1 MLRAI
6 YEKRFA
12 DNDGWMLNNSPKKKT
27 YCDRLPFECMFS
39 QLSETILIFFYI
51 ISTKLMA
58 GKLNRSSF
66 LQIVISLTVYEF
78 GKQHKIKSFR
88 TAESD

>member
-1 MLRAI
+1 MFLIGCHSSAYLVI
-6 YEKRFA
+6 YPKRY
-12 DNDGWMLNNSPKKKT
+12 LYS
-27 YCDRLPFECMFS
+27 S
-39 QLSETILIFFYI
+39 II

-58 GKLNRSSF
+58 GKLNRSPF
-66 LQIVISLTVYEF
+66 LQMLSSLAVVYEF